1 MKLYNLNHSPYATRV
16 RALIRK
22 RGLGVEITPPPE
34 ALRTE
39 AFVARFP
46 MGKIPVLELD
56 DGSQL
61 PDSWVIMEYLDAVG
75 EGPALS
81 PDTHLERAHMQLLA
95 RYADTYLSPG
105 GLFPLF
111 NVVLQGRAA
120 DGAEAEMSSLSAELA
135 RFERLL
141 GMLPD
146 FESRTLNLGDIALVP
161 HLDFVQMLTS
171 LFGNAEPLAP
181 YPRAAAW
188 HQWALSDA
196 AVAASSRE
204 MIEAAAA
211 FFASK

>member
-16 RALIRK
+16 RTVIRK
-22 RGLGVEITPPPE
+22 KELDVEITAPAE

-39 AFVARFP
+39 EFVAHFP

-75 EGPALS
+75 DGPSLS
-81 PDTHLERAHMQLLA
+81 PVGKLEKAHMQLLA
-95 RYADTYLSPG
+95 RYADTYLSPT

-111 NVVLQGRAA
+111 NVVVQGRVAE
-120 DGAEAEMSSLSAELA
+120 GAEVELAALSTELA

-146 FESRTLNLGDIALVP
+146 FEARELNLGDIALVP
-161 HLDFVQMLTS
+161 HLDFVQMLTP
-171 LFGNAEPLAP
+171 LFGKPEPLAEFS
-181 YPRAAAW
+181 RVDAW
-188 HQWALSDA
+188 QQWVKTDA
-196 AVAASSRE
+196 AVAESSRE
-204 MIEAAAA
+204 MAEATAA
-211 FFASK
+211 FFSAK